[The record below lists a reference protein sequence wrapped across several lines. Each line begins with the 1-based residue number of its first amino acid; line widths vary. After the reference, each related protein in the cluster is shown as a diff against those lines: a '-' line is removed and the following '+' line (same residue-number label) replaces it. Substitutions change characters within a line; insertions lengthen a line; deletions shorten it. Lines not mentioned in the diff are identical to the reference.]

1 MNVETEGGG
10 PSGSPPSAAF
20 RTATAPLP
28 PIDWVTLVDRL
39 AKVRRSG
46 SSEGGR
52 MQTRRTGAWLI
63 GSRGSVATTTIT
75 GAAAIAAGL
84 APGTGVVTI
93 GPPFANAA
101 LPALDDIVFGGHDVV
116 ETPLAVRAARLV
128 DGGVIPTGIPE
139 AVAGRLAAA
148 EAEMRSGITFRE
160 ARTEPRAAVARVAAD
175 LRAFRE
181 RHKLDRI
188 VVINVCS
195 TEPAA
200 DPHPAHAD
208 AGALLSALNRGLGVL
223 PPSSLYA
230 LAAIE
235 EGCAF
240 IDFTPSTGARLPAL
254 EALAETHEVPL
265 GGSDGKTGETLMKS
279 AVAPMF
285 SARALRVRSWAGS
298 NLLGG
303 GDGEAL
309 ADPARAQSKIDS
321 KGRVLDEILGYAVEA
336 PVRIDCVRD
345 LGEWKTAWDHIAF
358 EGFLGVRMKL
368 QFTWEGC
375 DSALAAPLLLDL
387 IRLAALALERGE
399 GGVMT
404 NLAFFFKDPAGTRE
418 HQLHRQFEMLER
430 WVLQKVAA

>member
-1 MNVETEGGG
+1 
-10 PSGSPPSAAF
+10 
-20 RTATAPLP
+20 
-28 PIDWVTLVDRL
+28 
-39 AKVRRSG
+39 
-46 SSEGGR
+46 
-52 MQTRRTGAWLI
+52 MQSRRTGAWLV

-75 GAAAIAAGL
+75 GAAAIGAGL
-84 APGTGVVTI
+84 APATGVVTE
-93 GPPFANAA
+93 GPAFAGVD
-101 LPALDDIVFGGHDVV
+101 LPELGEIVFGGHDIV

-128 DGGVIPTGIPE
+128 DGGVIPPGIPE
-139 AVAGRLAAA
+139 AVAAQLAAA
-148 EAEMRSGITFRE
+148 EAEMRSGITYRE

-181 RHKLDRI
+181 RHALDRL

-195 TEPAA
+195 TEPPAE
-200 DPHPAHAD
+200 PHPAHAD

-240 IDFTPSTGARLPAL
+240 VDFTPSTGARLPAL
-254 EALAETHEVPL
+254 TALAETHEVPL
-265 GGSDGKTGETLMKS
+265 AGSDGKTGETLMK
-279 AVAPMF
+279 AALAPMF
-285 SARALRVRSWAGS
+285 AARALRVRSWAGT

-309 ADPARAQSKIDS
+309 ADPVRAQSKINS
-321 KGRVLDEILGYAVEA
+321 KGRILDEILGYSVEA

-345 LGEWKTAWDHIAF
+345 LGEWKTAWDHIGF

-387 IRLAALALERGE
+387 ARLGALALARGE
-399 GGVMT
+399 TGFVEE
-404 NLAFFFKDPAGTRE
+404 LAFFFKDPAGTAE
-418 HQLHRQFEMLER
+418 HALDRQYAMLER
-430 WVLQKVAA
+430 WALQEIAA

>member
-1 MNVETEGGG
+1 
-10 PSGSPPSAAF
+10 
-20 RTATAPLP
+20 
-28 PIDWVTLVDRL
+28 
-39 AKVRRSG
+39 
-46 SSEGGR
+46 
-52 MQTRRTGAWLI
+52 MQTRRTGVWLI

-84 APGTGVVTI
+84 APATGVVTAT
-93 GPPFANAA
+93 PPFADAG
-101 LPALDDIVFGGHDVV
+101 LPGIGDLVFGGHDLV

-128 DGGVIPTGIPE
+128 DGGVIPPGIPE
-139 AVAGRLAAA
+139 AVAAQLAAA
-148 EAEMRSGITFRE
+148 EAEMRSGISFRE
-160 ARTEPRAAVARVAAD
+160 ARTDPRAAIRRVAAD

-181 RHKLDRI
+181 HQGLER
-188 VVINVCS
+188 VVVLNLCS
-195 TEPAA
+195 TEPPAE
-200 DPHPAHAD
+200 PHPAHEDAD
-208 AGALLSALNRGLGVL
+208 ALTAALDRGLGIL

-240 IDFTPSTGARLPAL
+240 VDFTPSTGARLPAI
-254 EALAETHEVPL
+254 EALAEAHDVPL

-309 ADPARAQSKIDS
+309 ADPVRAQSKINS
-321 KGRVLDEILGYAVEA
+321 KGRILDEILGYSVEA

-345 LGEWKTAWDHIAF
+345 LGEWKTAWDHIQF

-375 DSALAAPLLLDL
+375 DSALAAPLLIDL
-387 IRLAALALERGE
+387 ARLSALALDRGERGFVRE
-399 GGVMT
+399 
-404 NLAFFFKDPAGTRE
+404 LAFFFKDPAGTE
-418 HQLHRQFEMLER
+418 VHALDRQFAMLER
-430 WVLQKVAA
+430 WALQEIAA